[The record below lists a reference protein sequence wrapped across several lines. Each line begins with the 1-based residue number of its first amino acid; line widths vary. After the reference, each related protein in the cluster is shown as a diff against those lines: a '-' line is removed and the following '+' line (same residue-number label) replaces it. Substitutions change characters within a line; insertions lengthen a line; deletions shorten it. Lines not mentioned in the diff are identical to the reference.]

1 MGRKGKMSKMLR
13 SMLICC
19 LLASA
24 LAASTGRK
32 GKLIETESSVID
44 QGDDYDGDDDY
55 DGIDDYDDDKEDRAV
70 HNLTIVGG
78 DEAEENAYPFV
89 ISLRAKYGN
98 QYDHICGG
106 SIYKANYIITA
117 AHCVEEYGDYQIVA
131 GEHDFNA
138 VSGNE
143 QTIKVKR
150 VIKNRRYDDDSFQ
163 NDIAVLELEESLT
176 LNDYVQP
183 IALSKGKPKNK
194 NKVIGWGTTS
204 SGGSSSDV
212 LLEVEVNVFSTSYCR
227 RKYRSAFDSKTMFCA
242 GSYIGGKDSCQG
254 DSGGP
259 IFTTATTPQLT
270 GVVSWGYGCA
280 DKKYPGVY
288 TLIRKYRS
296 WVIKQIK

>member
-1 MGRKGKMSKMLR
+1 MGFRKGKMSKMLR

-32 GKLIETESSVID
+32 GKLIQTESSVID
-44 QGDDYDGDDDY
+44 QGDDDGDDDY

-89 ISLRAKYGN
+89 ISLRTKYGN
-98 QYDHICGG
+98 QYYHICGG
-106 SIYKANYIITA
+106 SIYKANHIITA
-117 AHCVEEYGDYQIVA
+117 AHCVEEGGDYQIVA

-138 VSGNE
+138 VGNE

-212 LLEVEVNVFSTSYCR
+212 LLEVEVNVFPTSYCR
-227 RKYRSAFDSKTMFCA
+227 RKYRSAFGSETMFCA